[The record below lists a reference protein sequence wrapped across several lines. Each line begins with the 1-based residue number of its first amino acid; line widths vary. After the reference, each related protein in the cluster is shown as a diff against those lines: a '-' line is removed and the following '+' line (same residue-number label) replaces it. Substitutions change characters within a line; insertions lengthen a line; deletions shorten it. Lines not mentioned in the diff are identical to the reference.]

1 MVPGDFPTA
10 IIARRFRYKLF
21 LSGRRPGRVGLL
33 SLTRTANI
41 TRCFRYKLFL
51 YQGCRGPDGNTV
63 RNSHRYTSNNWQFQF
78 FFLLIFHAL
87 FLLQLLQR
95 FRLEYHHEPLEMRQK
110 LLTAPDKPVKIKFV
124 DRV

>member
-1 MVPGDFPTA
+1 MDQTA
-10 IIARRFRYKLF
+10 TQFAIRTDVLVII
-21 LSGRRPGRVGLL
+21 
-33 SLTRTANI
+33 
-41 TRCFRYKLFL
+41 
-51 YQGCRGPDGNTV
+51 GNF
-63 RNSHRYTSNNWQFQF
+63 S

-124 DRV
+124 DRVWESRLPMCSYRLMADFFNVIK